1 MQFRLLL
8 FFTFLALSNWAT
20 AQRNCGSM
28 EYLEQQIRQNPAR
41 ELQLQ
46 QLERFTEGY
55 APGLEKAL
63 SGDILTIPVIV
74 HVLYENSTENISDAQ
89 INSQIAV
96 LNEDFRRMNA
106 DRSNTPADFVPV
118 ASDTKIEFCLTQ
130 VIRKATTRS
139 SFGTNDAIKSSSTG
153 GSDAITPTTAMN
165 MWVGEIG
172 GGILGY
178 AQFPGGNPATDG
190 VVIDYRYFGTTGTA
204 TPPFN
209 LGRTATHEVGHWLNL
224 RHIWGDGG
232 CSVDDY
238 VSDTP
243 TAGAPNYTSGP
254 CTYPGPNSC
263 QPRGKKGDGADLPD
277 MFQNYMD
284 YSDDG
289 CMNLFT
295 VGQKDRMWAAIS
307 NSRPGLLSSAC
318 DGTPNPNPQEIC
330 DNGIDD
336 DGDGLVDCDD
346 PDCSY
351 ASTCAPPPGDCAAPS
366 SPVSSLGKGGR
377 ELTMSWGAASGA
389 LSYYVEVFE
398 NGSLYASGTVSGTSA
413 SVSISKNA
421 SYTWQVRSNCAG
433 GATSEFAGTS
443 VRAASRITAASSREL
458 DVFPNPTNLSEVTVT
473 WDLRVSTSL
482 IANPVITETADADV
496 TVAVRDITGRVL
508 QQRTIADQGR
518 TTLDVSDLRTGVY
531 VVQVRS
537 QDGYAVSTKFVK
549 L

>member
-8 FFTFLALSNWAT
+8 FFAFITLSNWAT

-28 EYLEQQIRQNPAR
+28 DYLEQQIRQNPAR

-46 QLERFTEGY
+46 QLERFTEQY

-96 LNEDFRRMNA
+96 LNDDFRRMNA
-106 DRSNTPADFVPV
+106 DRSNTPSDFTPV
-118 ASDTKIEFCLTQ
+118 AADTEIEFCLTQ
-130 VIRKATTRS
+130 VIRKSTTRS
-139 SFGTNDAIKSSSTG
+139 SFGTNDAIKSSSSG
-153 GSDAITPTTAMN
+153 GSDAVTPTSAMN

-204 TPPFN
+204 TAPFN

-243 TAGAPNYTSGP
+243 TAGGPNYTSGP
-254 CTYPGPNSC
+254 CSYPGPNSC
-263 QPRGKKGDGADLPD
+263 APRGKKGTGTDLPD

-295 VGQKDRMWAAIS
+295 TGQKDRMWAAVA
-307 NSRPGLLSSAC
+307 NSRPGLLSSTC
-318 DGTPNPNPQEIC
+318 DGSPSPNPQEIC
-330 DNGIDD
+330 DNGVDD

-351 ASTCAPPPGDCAAPS
+351 ASTCAPPPGDCVAPS
-366 SPVSSLGKGGR
+366 NPVSNVGKGGR

-389 LSYYVEVFE
+389 LSYYVEVYQ
-398 NGSLYASGTVSGTSA
+398 NSSLYASGTVSGTSA

-421 SYTWQVRSNCAG
+421 SYSWQVRSNCAS
-433 GATSEFAGTS
+433 GAVSEFSGTN
-443 VRAASRITAASSREL
+443 VRTASRITAASRREL
-458 DVFPNPTNLSEVTVT
+458 DVYPNPTNLSEVTVT
-473 WDLRVSTSL
+473 WDLRVSTTL
-482 IANPVITETADADV
+482 IANPVVTETAGADV

-508 QQRTIADQGR
+508 QQRTMADQGQ

-531 VVQVRS
+531 LVQVRT